1 MSLQVNRNQSPTGPS
16 SSNDD
21 ERRKKGFRKEHS
33 ERTTGCKTMTES
45 ISEDRAS
52 VYEISYLIAPSIPEE
67 KVPAEADAV
76 KKIISDAGSS
86 VIVEEAPHR
95 MRLAYEMRR
104 KTVSGSYDKYNE
116 AYFGWIKFEVGSNTI
131 ESIKKAVEIV
141 PSVLRML
148 VITTVRENTYLGKR
162 AMAVAAEIG
171 GRKAVAAPV
180 ERERLTEKPSA
191 TAKDAAPASIE
202 EMDKSIDAMVKEA

>member
-1 MSLQVNRNQSPTGPS
+1 MGGP
-16 SSNDD
+16 
-21 ERRKKGFRKEHS
+21 K
-33 ERTTGCKTMTES
+33 RTTGCKTTMTES

-76 KKIISDAGSS
+76 KKIIGDAGSS
-86 VIVEEAPHR
+86 VIAEEAPHR

-116 AYFGWIKFEVGSNTI
+116 AYFGWIKFEVGSSAI
-131 ESIKKAVEIV
+131 ESIKKAIEIV

-148 VITTVRENTYLGKR
+148 VITTVHENTYLGKR

-180 ERERLTEKPSA
+180 ERVRLTDKPSA
-191 TAKDAAPASIE
+191 AAKDAVPASVE

>member
-1 MSLQVNRNQSPTGPS
+1 
-16 SSNDD
+16 
-21 ERRKKGFRKEHS
+21 
-33 ERTTGCKTMTES
+33 MTES

-86 VIVEEAPHR
+86 VIAEEAPHR

-116 AYFGWIKFEVGSNTI
+116 AYFGWIKFEVVSNAI

-171 GRKAVAAPV
+171 GRKASAPV
-180 ERERLTEKPSA
+180 ERERLTEKPSVA
-191 TAKDAAPASIE
+191 AKDAAPVSIE
-202 EMDKSIDAMVKEA
+202 EMDKSIDAMVKEAN